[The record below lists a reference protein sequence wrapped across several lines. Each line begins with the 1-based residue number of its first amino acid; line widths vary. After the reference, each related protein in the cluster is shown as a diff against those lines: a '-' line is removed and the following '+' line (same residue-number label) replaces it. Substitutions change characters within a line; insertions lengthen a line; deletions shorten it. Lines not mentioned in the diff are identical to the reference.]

1 MNLMN
6 NFLWVIN
13 LRPPC
18 EIITQLLLPLVRGM
32 VAKELTS
39 QMTQQQA
46 AKKMGVSQPAVSGYL
61 KSLKKAEEN
70 EAYFNNETIQDLAHT
85 ITQMVIAD
93 KSPEQIIKTFCST
106 CVSLRIGGLTCRQHI
121 ANYPALKPG
130 CQGCLPISEKTHIA
144 SRKSVLN
151 ELEKAISIIEEEPAF
166 TKIMP
171 EVRINLCQCIE
182 NPKSID
188 DVAAIPGRVI
198 KIRERARAILPP
210 EFGVSE
216 HTAKILITI
225 NNTLPRI
232 RSAICITY
240 NEELTTIFSD
250 LGIKKILLSHED
262 FHSKF
267 TQNALQKDSAFSS
280 FIKSISKEL
289 DDHSV
294 FAIINKG
301 GMGIEPITYL
311 FGHSA
316 IHIAKAS
323 SLIAKRLNY

>member
-1 MNLMN
+1 M
-6 NFLWVIN
+6 
-13 LRPPC
+13 RPPC

-39 QMTQQQA
+39 QMTQQEV

-61 KSLKKAEEN
+61 KSLKKVKEN
-70 EAYFNNETIQDLAHT
+70 EAYFDNDTIQELAHT
-85 ITQMVIAD
+85 ITQMVMD
-93 KSPEQIIKTFCST
+93 DDSPEQIIKTFCST

-130 CQGCLPISEKTHIA
+130 CQGCLPITEKAHIS

-151 ELEKAISIIEEEPAF
+151 ELEKAINIIEEEPAF
-166 TKIMP
+166 IRIMP
-171 EVRINLCQCIE
+171 EVRINLCKCIE
-182 NPKSID
+182 KPTSID

-198 KIRERARAILPP
+198 KIRGRARALLPP

-216 HTAKILITI
+216 HTAKILIRI
-225 NNTLPRI
+225 NRILPSI

-240 NEELTTIFSD
+240 NNRFPAIFSALD
-250 LGIKKILLSHED
+250 IKKLMLSHEI
-262 FHSKF
+262 FQSLFFQQTVPNNSKI
-267 TQNALQKDSAFSS
+267 SAFLGD
-280 FIKSISKEL
+280 ISKEL
-289 DDHSV
+289 DEELV

-311 FGHSA
+311 FGSSSILITQICSRIAQKLA
-316 IHIAKAS
+316 IN
-323 SLIAKRLNY
+323 SL